1 MVEMARP
8 VLTFAQCCLSTI
20 RLSNTVITQNRKFA
34 QKKKAS
40 VLLAVEIVMNIW
52 FMLAVQEFR
61 MAKCKLSGKGPLSGN
76 RDTFSKK
83 KTRRKWQ
90 PNVQKRTIY
99 VPELKRSVRVKASAR
114 AMKTVNRIGLMEY
127 LRKNGLKLKD
137 VT

>member
-1 MVEMARP
+1 
-8 VLTFAQCCLSTI
+8 
-20 RLSNTVITQNRKFA
+20 
-34 QKKKAS
+34 
-40 VLLAVEIVMNIW
+40 
-52 FMLAVQEFR
+52 

-76 RDTFSKK
+76 RDTFSHK

-99 VPELKRSVRVKASAR
+99 VPELKRSVKIKASAR

-127 LRKNGLKLKD
+127 LRKNNLKLKD

>member
-1 MVEMARP
+1 
-8 VLTFAQCCLSTI
+8 
-20 RLSNTVITQNRKFA
+20 
-34 QKKKAS
+34 
-40 VLLAVEIVMNIW
+40 
-52 FMLAVQEFR
+52 

-90 PNVQKRTIY
+90 PNVQKRTIF
-99 VPELKRSVRVKASAR
+99 VPELGRSVKIKASAR

-127 LRKNGLKLKD
+127 LRKNNLKLKD

>member
-1 MVEMARP
+1 
-8 VLTFAQCCLSTI
+8 
-20 RLSNTVITQNRKFA
+20 
-34 QKKKAS
+34 
-40 VLLAVEIVMNIW
+40 
-52 FMLAVQEFR
+52 

-99 VPELKRSVRVKASAR
+99 VPELGRSVKLKASAR
-114 AMKTVNRIGLMEY
+114 AMKSVNRIGLMEY
-127 LRKNGLKLKD
+127 LRKNNLKLKD